1 MNVPV
6 APDGKLRVLPPVST
20 AGDHIRFRAEMD
32 LIIGLTA
39 CSAPDSNGGSF
50 KPIHY
55 AIEMA
60 VDQADT
66 L

>member
-6 APDGKLRVLPPVST
+6 DGATGRLEVLPPVSK

-32 LIIGLTA
+32 LLVGLTA
-39 CSAPDSNGGSF
+39 CSALASNGGSF

-55 AIEMA
+55 RIDPAA
-60 VDQADT
+60 
-66 L
+66 